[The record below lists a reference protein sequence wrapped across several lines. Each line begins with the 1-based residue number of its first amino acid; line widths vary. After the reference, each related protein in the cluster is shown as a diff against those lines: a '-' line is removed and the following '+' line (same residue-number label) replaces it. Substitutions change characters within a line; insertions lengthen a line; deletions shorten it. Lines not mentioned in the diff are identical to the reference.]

1 MAGYDDLFKPATLT
15 QVVNNIVT
23 PQRKVYDLL
32 FKGKERMC
40 DSDILQWDIINAP
53 ERILENRGINEPIV
67 ASDNATREVKT
78 LQAPRLTD
86 GKTITA
92 SFLRDLRKYGGG
104 PMEREQLKDAIAR
117 ETKDVKMAF
126 DRTLEY
132 WANKLLETF
141 KIYDSDGTTVLYEY
155 DIPTG
160 HDDPAVTENPIA
172 DLTNDL
178 CPLIRQDAFTEI
190 NKFYLLV
197 GKTVYQHLLTNIH
210 VRESLQYQFGKALYN
225 GALPAIGADMVEIV
239 PIYSTFQRKTA
250 PNTWTRVANLTATSA
265 VLVGVAD
272 DMVEVPYAP
281 PVQLE
286 GAGVVG
292 SPVSNAGMFWA
303 DSEFKKNPSAYHMYF
318 EGRPCPVLK
327 RPGCV
332 IRLTPTEWN
341 HTS

>member
-15 QVVNNIVT
+15 QVINNIT
-23 PQRKVYDLL
+23 TQERKVYDLL

-53 ERILENRGINEPIV
+53 QRILSNKSVHEPIT
-67 ASDNATREVKT
+67 ASDNATRQVKT
-78 LQAPRLTD
+78 LTAPRLTD

-92 SFLRDLRKYGGG
+92 AFLQNLRRYGGS
-104 PMEREQLKDAIAR
+104 PMEREQLKEMIAR
-117 ETKDVKMAF
+117 ETLDARNAF
-126 DRTLEY
+126 DRTLEF
-132 WANKLLETF
+132 WVCKLLETF
-141 KIYDSDGTTVLYEY
+141 KIYDADGSTPLYEY

-178 CPLIRQDAFTEI
+178 CPLIRQNAYANI

-197 GKTVYQHLLTNIH
+197 GKTVYLHLLTNIH

-225 GALPAIGADMVEIV
+225 GALPPIGADMVEII
-239 PIYSTFQRKTA
+239 PITSTFQRA
-250 PNTWTRVANLTATSA
+250 GSWVANLTATSA
-265 VLVGVAD
+265 VLVGTTND
-272 DMVEVPYAP
+272 WVEVPYAP

-286 GAGVVG
+286 GSGVVG
-292 SPVSNAGMFWA
+292 SPTSNAGMFWSQ
-303 DSEFKKNPSAYHMYF
+303 SEFKLNPAAWHIYF
-318 EGRPCPVLK
+318 ESRPLPVLK